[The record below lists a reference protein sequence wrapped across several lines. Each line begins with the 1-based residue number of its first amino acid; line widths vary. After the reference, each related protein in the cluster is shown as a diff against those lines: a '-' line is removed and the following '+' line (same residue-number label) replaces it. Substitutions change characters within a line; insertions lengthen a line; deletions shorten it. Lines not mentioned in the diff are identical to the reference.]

1 MLLFPDCSSMI
12 RGAHRIITNA
22 PRPVISA
29 PRLVASSATYFQV
42 CHNPPHGTSVVLATV
57 PNSWVGSGSG
67 SDPEP
72 NRCNRSYHTKTWT
85 VAIGPVLP
93 PKTRHFNRS
102 WLAPIKNLRSD
113 HIMTWSTC
121 KLWSFLRSF
130 TFHFQMCDWTINRC
144 VSFENPRILRING
157 RCFTAILWILVGF
170 QVWTREVKE
179 RIKLQNLRVDHVTI
193 RSELKYLIGAKGVG
207 TV

>member
-1 MLLFPDCSSMI
+1 MKMLLFPDCSSMI
-12 RGAHRIITNA
+12 QGAHRIITSA

-93 PKTRHFNRS
+93 PKTRHFNTTC
-102 WLAPIKNLRSD
+102 LAPNKYLSSD
-113 HIMTWSTC
+113 RIMTQSICELCSFVSSST
-121 KLWSFLRSF
+121 SR
-130 TFHFQMCDWTINRC
+130 FQICDQTN
-144 VSFENPRILRING
+144 
-157 RCFTAILWILVGF
+157 
-170 QVWTREVKE
+170 
-179 RIKLQNLRVDHVTI
+179 I
-193 RSELKYLIGAKGVG
+193 R
-207 TV
+207 